1 MVLKLFI
8 SIYTFLGTLLLPVA
22 LVVALLLRRGRLFLG
37 ERFGF
42 WRAST
47 RPTILIHGASLG
59 EVKGV
64 LPLARALRV
73 KYPDYEIIISS
84 TSSTGREAAN
94 AAGFVGRIL
103 PLDIYW
109 LYVLAFSEINL
120 KLCIISETE
129 IWPGLIS
136 WLKFNQIPWGIVNG
150 RISDKSWNEY
160 LALSPFLRPFITLG
174 HFFGVAD
181 QKSYDRF
188 VQLGARFGL
197 IRKTGN
203 TKYDSVVPS
212 LTPEEVSSLR
222 SSLVGDAKIVIVLG
236 SIRPGEDSIW
246 NQAIK
251 IVLQRYDNVAFII
264 APRHPEKFDFFADSL
279 RDAGIKFARRRDGKS
294 DRVLL
299 LDSLGELTK
308 VYTCCHIA
316 FIGGTLEKFGGHN
329 PLEAMTQ
336 GCAILMGPSTF
347 VISDVVEALID
358 KKGVSIVKTA
368 QDCTETLCSLVESA
382 ELLKNMQLA
391 AKEVSKDFFGA
402 TDRTVEMVSDVVR
415 KIP

>member
-1 MVLKLFI
+1 VA
-8 SIYTFLGTLLLPVA
+8 LLLAV
-22 LVVALLLRRGRLFLG
+22 LLRRGRLFLG

-42 WRAST
+42 WKASN

-64 LPLARALRV
+64 LPLARALRA
-73 KYPDYEIIISS
+73 KYTDHEIVISS
-84 TSSTGREAAN
+84 TSSTGREAAD

-109 LYVLAFSEINL
+109 LYILAFSEINL

-136 WLKFNQIPWGIVNG
+136 WLEFNRIPWGIVNG
-150 RISDKSWNEY
+150 RISDKSWGEY
-160 LALSPFLRPFITLG
+160 LALSPFLRPFISLG

-197 IRKTGN
+197 IKKTGN
-203 TKYDSVVPS
+203 TKYDSVVPTLS
-212 LTPEEVSSLR
+212 PDEVLKLR
-222 SSLVGDAKIVIVLG
+222 SSLVGDVKTVVVLG
-236 SIRPGEDSIW
+236 SIRPGEDLIW
-246 NQAIK
+246 NQVIK
-251 IVLQRYDNVAFII
+251 IVLQRYDNVAFVL

-279 RDAGIKFARRRDGKS
+279 RDSGIKFARRQDGKS

-299 LDSLGELTK
+299 LDSLGELTT

-316 FIGGTLEKFGGHN
+316 FVGGTLEPFGGHN

-347 VISDVVEALID
+347 VISDVVDVLIEKD
-358 KKGVSIVKTA
+358 AVRMVRTK
-368 QDCTETLCSLVESA
+368 DECLETLCALLDNPDSLQK
-382 ELLKNMQLA
+382 LQTG
-391 AKEVSKDFFGA
+391 AKEASKDFFGA
-402 TDRTVEMVSDVVR
+402 TERTVEMISGIMR
-415 KIP
+415 